1 MCEKRNHHGASRLV
15 ALAGVF
21 SLLALGS
28 TQVLSGQDGNKSCN
42 DGTIKGTYGIQM
54 QGSRPAGPGATE
66 TVIGVVLRTF
76 DGRGGFEQVD
86 NIKGSVSGIT
96 LDRSGEGTYEV
107 AADYSGVTQFQ
118 PDPENPGIVIEE
130 KFVIVNRGDELRSIT
145 TSPPPL
151 MVTSTGK
158 RVRGH

>member
-1 MCEKRNHHGASRLV
+1 MAASSSNQDEMISGINVTPLV
-15 ALAGVF
+15 DVVLVLLVILMVTATTLVSRTISVDLPKAATGQATHT
-21 SLLALGS
+21 LLA
-28 TQVLSGQDGNKSCN
+28 
-42 DGTIKGTYGIQM
+42 
-54 QGSRPAGPGATE
+54 
-66 TVIGVVLRTF
+66 
-76 DGRGGFEQVD
+76 
-86 NIKGSVSGIT
+86 IT

-107 AADYSGVTQFQ
+107 AADCSGVTQFQ